1 MKILDERREK
11 IERLISDVNMRNL
24 VFNFENQRRQFLSDS
39 KKCVQYMSNVILIVT
54 FVVLRRFIEFK
65 KKLSDDEPAK
75 RRQKISKFSNE
86 RRRRLEGLEDNL
98 VLTLKFICHQDEF
111 DSVA

>member
-1 MKILDERREK
+1 MNKQINRFELVVEIRTPLSFCPMILPVYVIILPETVPEPK
-11 IERLISDVNMRNL
+11 PEFTCL
-24 VFNFENQRRQFLSDS
+24 
-39 KKCVQYMSNVILIVT
+39 KMST
-54 FVVLRRFIEFK
+54 ESSPRCH
-65 KKLSDDEPAK
+65 
-75 RRQKISKFSNE
+75 KISKFSNE